1 MNLFSMG
8 GMIMP
13 RKEGITDEMII
24 DMRNAGHHYKQI
36 SEFCGLSARAIRN
49 IFYKHGIETREQ
61 YSGQPRKHKVNEHFF
76 KQWSHEMAW
85 VLGFFVADGCINKS
99 FHSISFSQKDTAVL
113 EVVADYMDADLNI
126 HYRDD
131 CTPLL
136 LIHSKIIKQDLMK
149 MGITPAKSSSI
160 TLPYVPQEYLN
171 SFIRGLIDGD
181 GWVDIE
187 GYSMHIT
194 TGSKVFSRELEQ
206 IFHQW
211 GLNADVRE
219 SLSDT
224 GKPIYRTW
232 IRGKND
238 IAKLSEIIYN
248 SDLNHEIHLKKRARM
263 SQWSMSMS
271 EKVSK
276 DFIDGSDENRVSL
289 QVRIDKDILK
299 DFSNLAKHYNSTISY
314 LIENGIEH
322 MLKNQIAHP
331 KRPRTIQ
338 NRKILRMT
346 IDKELYEELM
356 YTINEKSIK
365 RNDILEDSI
374 HYIQFDSV
382 KDKNWRYRTK

>member
-1 MNLFSMG
+1 
-8 GMIMP
+8 MP

-24 DMRNAGHHYKQI
+24 DMRKAGHQYKQI
-36 SEFCGLSARAIRN
+36 SEFCGLSTRAIRN

-61 YSGQPRKHKVNEHFF
+61 YSGQPRKYKVNEHFF
-76 KQWSHEMAW
+76 KQWSHKMAW

-99 FHSISFSQKDTAVL
+99 FHSISFSQKDTTVL
-113 EVVADYMDADLNI
+113 EVVAAYMDADLNI
-126 HYRDD
+126 HYRGDY
-131 CTPLL
+131 TPLF
-136 LIHSKIIKQDLMK
+136 LIHSKIIKQDLID

-181 GWVDIE
+181 GWVDAE

-194 TGSKVFSRELEQ
+194 TGSKVFSKELEY

-248 SDLNHEIHLKKRARM
+248 SDLEHEIHLKKRSRM
-263 SQWSMSMS
+263 SQRSNSMS

-276 DFIDGSDENRVSL
+276 EFIDGPDENRVSI
-289 QVRIDKDILK
+289 QARIDKDILK
-299 DFSNLAKHYNSTISY
+299 DFSDLAKQHSSTISY
-314 LIENGIEH
+314 LIENGIEQ
-322 MLKNQIAHP
+322 MLKNQIVHP
-331 KRPRTIQ
+331 QRPRNIR
-338 NRKILRMT
+338 NRKIFRLT
-346 IDKELYEELM
+346 IDKGLYEKLM
-356 YTINEKSIK
+356 NTITERSIK

>member
-1 MNLFSMG
+1 
-8 GMIMP
+8 
-13 RKEGITDEMII
+13 
-24 DMRNAGHHYKQI
+24 
-36 SEFCGLSARAIRN
+36 
-49 IFYKHGIETREQ
+49 
-61 YSGQPRKHKVNEHFF
+61 
-76 KQWSHEMAW
+76 
-85 VLGFFVADGCINKS
+85 
-99 FHSISFSQKDTAVL
+99 
-113 EVVADYMDADLNI
+113 
-126 HYRDD
+126 
-131 CTPLL
+131 
-136 LIHSKIIKQDLMK
+136 